1 MSITIEDIPNLL
13 LETNKYNYLSEL
25 LTLDQSISS
34 SSSLSSSLSSSSSYT
49 NLTIHQQQLFN
60 TLELFTF
67 GNYQQY
73 LKYKEKYIDLDES
86 LLRKLLELTLIT
98 IDFENINQIINY
110 QDIKNHYGIEIN
122 NNNNNNSNS
131 GMIISLIIK
140 LNFQNLIN
148 IKINDVE
155 KKLIINGGGNGGGGD
170 HNIKHVFRDIY
181 SSTYNY
187 KLKVLDELNDI
198 NIKSINI
205 AKKFL
210 QNWINE
216 RLIPL
221 KNEFEKKLS
230 IESKTNGGGEGSI
243 EKNSNLENEDNHRS
257 TSTSTS
263 DIIITDDNDIKSTR
277 KRKVSD
283 NI

>member
-25 LTLDQSISS
+25 LTLDQSI
-34 SSSLSSSLSSSSSYT
+34 SSSSSYT

-110 QDIKNHYGIEIN
+110 QDIKNHYGIEINNN

-243 EKNSNLENEDNHRS
+243 EKNSNSENEDNHPS

>member
-1 MSITIEDIPNLL
+1 M
-13 LETNKYNYLSEL
+13 
-25 LTLDQSISS
+25 
-34 SSSLSSSLSSSSSYT
+34 
-49 NLTIHQQQLFN
+49 
-60 TLELFTF
+60 
-67 GNYQQY
+67 
-73 LKYKEKYIDLDES
+73 
-86 LLRKLLELTLIT
+86 
-98 IDFENINQIINY
+98 
-110 QDIKNHYGIEIN
+110 
-122 NNNNNNSNS
+122 
-131 GMIISLIIK
+131 
-140 LNFQNLIN
+140 
-148 IKINDVE
+148 E
-155 KKLIINGGGNGGGGD
+155 KKLIINGGGNGGGGGD

-221 KNEFEKKLS
+221 KTEFEKKLS
-230 IESKTNGGGEGSI
+230 IESKTNGDGEGSI
-243 EKNSNLENEDNHRS
+243 EKNSNSENEDNHP
-257 TSTSTS
+257 STSTS

>member
-25 LTLDQSISS
+25 LTLDQSI
-34 SSSLSSSLSSSSSYT
+34 SSSSSYT

-122 NNNNNNSNS
+122 NNNNNNNNS

-243 EKNSNLENEDNHRS
+243 ERNSNSENEDNHP
-257 TSTSTS
+257 STSTS

>member
-25 LTLDQSISS
+25 LTLDQSI
-34 SSSLSSSLSSSSSYT
+34 SSSSSYT

-110 QDIKNHYGIEIN
+110 QDIKNHYGIEINN

-230 IESKTNGGGEGSI
+230 IESKTNGDGEGSI
-243 EKNSNLENEDNHRS
+243 EKNSNSENEDNHP
-257 TSTSTS
+257 STSTS

>member
-34 SSSLSSSLSSSSSYT
+34 SSSLSSSSSYT

-230 IESKTNGGGEGSI
+230 IESKTNGDGEGSI
-243 EKNSNLENEDNHRS
+243 EKNSNSENEDNHPS

>member
-34 SSSLSSSLSSSSSYT
+34 SSSLSSSSSYT

-148 IKINDVE
+148 IKTNDVE

-243 EKNSNLENEDNHRS
+243 EKNSNSENEDNHPS

>member
-34 SSSLSSSLSSSSSYT
+34 SSSLSSSSSYT

-110 QDIKNHYGIEIN
+110 QDIK
-122 NNNNNNSNS
+122 
-131 GMIISLIIK
+131 IIM
-140 LNFQNLIN
+140 
-148 IKINDVE
+148 V
-155 KKLIINGGGNGGGGD
+155 
-170 HNIKHVFRDIY
+170 
-181 SSTYNY
+181 
-187 KLKVLDELNDI
+187 
-198 NIKSINI
+198 
-205 AKKFL
+205 
-210 QNWINE
+210 
-216 RLIPL
+216 
-221 KNEFEKKLS
+221 
-230 IESKTNGGGEGSI
+230 
-243 EKNSNLENEDNHRS
+243 
-257 TSTSTS
+257 
-263 DIIITDDNDIKSTR
+263 
-277 KRKVSD
+277 
-283 NI
+283 